1 MINTQV
7 AILGAGPAGLLLG
20 RMLQA
25 NGIDAV
31 ILEQRSKEYALA
43 RVRAGVLEQGT
54 VDTLRKYGVNERLD
68 REGIP
73 HKDVKLCWDGVRHAI
88 PMQDESGRQMT
99 TYGQQKIVE
108 DLIALRE
115 ADDLPL
121 YWESTV
127 EAVEGLQDA
136 PIVHYTQNGVK
147 KTLKCEYVAGC
158 DGFWGV
164 ARKHIPEYEKHSFLK
179 EFPFSWFG
187 ILADA
192 PLNVETQGFCHNT
205 RGLALT
211 SSRGATVSRH
221 YLQVDP
227 DFQIESMTDEQIW
240 DELDLRL
247 ADQYGN
253 TLTRGPITE
262 KSVARLRGFVCERM
276 QHGRL
281 AIAGDAAHIVPPSG
295 AKGLNLAVGDVRIL
309 CESLVRALKNGD
321 EELYS
326 QYTELALKR
335 IWPTVHFSC
344 LMSEAFHM
352 FPGQTDFDTR
362 RQYQTLEY
370 WTHTEQ
376 GQQYLRSSMLGQP
389 YPV

>member
-25 NGIDAV
+25 NGIDTI
-31 ILEQRSKEYALA
+31 ILEHRDRDYVLA
-43 RVRAGVLEQGT
+43 RVRAGVLEEGT
-54 VDTLRKYGVNERLD
+54 VETLRKYGVNERLD

-73 HKDVKLCWDGVRHAI
+73 HKDVKMCWEGVRHAV
-88 PMQDESGRQMT
+88 PFDDPNGRTMT

-108 DLIALRE
+108 DLITLRDQ
-115 ADDLPL
+115 DDLPL
-121 YWESTV
+121 LWEAKV
-127 EAVEGLQDA
+127 ESISGLPDK
-136 PIVHYTQNGVK
+136 PVVHYTQNGEE
-147 KTLKCEYVAGC
+147 KTLTCEYVAGC

-164 ARKHIPEYEKHSFLK
+164 ARKHIPDYEKHSFLN

-192 PLNVETQGFCHNT
+192 PLNVETQGFCHHT

-211 SSRGATVSRH
+211 SSRGPTVSRH

-227 DFQIESMTDEQIW
+227 DFQIESMSDEQIW

-247 ADQYGN
+247 SDQYGN
-253 TLTRGPITE
+253 VLDRGPITE
-262 KSVARLRGFVCERM
+262 KSVARLRAFVCEKL
-276 QHGRL
+276 QYGKL

-309 CESLVRALKNGD
+309 CEALVQAIKSGD
-321 EELYS
+321 EGLYN

-344 LMSEAFHM
+344 QMSEAFHM
-352 FPGQTDFDTR
+352 FPGQTEFETK
-362 RQYQTLEY
+362 RQYRTLEY
-370 WTHTEQ
+370 WTHTEH
-376 GQQYLRSSMLGQP
+376 GRKYLTESMLGQP